1 VRLLDA
7 IRKAVDPRG
16 PLGEVLS
23 PSEVFKDRLGLP
35 IAAPH
40 TARAVLAASKEQV
53 EHALAAPR
61 FASLDESAPP
71 NRVRQVSAYVE
82 EHWSPVYAKTDST
95 DLATILVT
103 SQQQI
108 GWTVTQRESEQSRLA
123 RRAQQNA
130 EEFAEVLQSMQIQAS
145 DEFYVGYYETIPGN
159 DPVILDGEIL
169 RGEATY
175 DENGK
180 MTHDGIVRGGT
191 YIRGRKHYNA
201 ATKGFITWDK
211 GAWAEHERAQAEY
224 ASRGVRNVRRALE
237 DCQNAL
243 PLWRPVGINF
253 RRDRRSA
260 V

>member
-23 PSEVFKDRLGLP
+23 PSEVFKERLGLP

-145 DEFYVGYYETIPGN
+145 DEFYNGILETVPGN
-159 DPVILDGEIL
+159 DPIILDGEIL

-180 MTHDGIVRGGT
+180 MTHDGI
-191 YIRGRKHYNA
+191 IRGTMI
-201 ATKGFITWDK
+201 TKGRREYNERTKGYVHWDK
-211 GAWAEHERAQAEY
+211 GAWEQHLKAEAEWC
-224 ASRGVRNVRRALE
+224 SRPVRNVRRALE
-237 DCQNAL
+237 DCNNAL